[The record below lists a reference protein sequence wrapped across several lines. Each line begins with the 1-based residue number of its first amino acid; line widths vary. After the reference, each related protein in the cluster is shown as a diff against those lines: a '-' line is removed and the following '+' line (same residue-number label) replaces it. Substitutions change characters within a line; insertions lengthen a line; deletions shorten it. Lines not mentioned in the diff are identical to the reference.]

1 MLWGKE
7 DENMGNCVLL
17 LIHDIYY
24 SYRNIIIKMNK
35 EDIYKHQ
42 DSHSTLPIY
51 SNKNVERKIWIQ
63 MIKKIWIMSFINSE

>member
-1 MLWGKE
+1 
-7 DENMGNCVLL
+7 MGNCVLL

-51 SNKNVERKIWIQ
+51 SNKNVERKN
-63 MIKKIWIMSFINSE
+63 MDTNDKENMNNEFYK